1 MTLHQ
6 LMTLTERH
14 RLATSSSH
22 EPHHEPAPN
31 GGAGGFGP
39 LGMAAMGMA

>member
-6 LMTLTERH
+6 LMTLTDRH

-22 EPHHEPAPN
+22 EPHQEQAPA
-31 GGAGGFGP
+31 AGGFGP
-39 LGMAAMGMA
+39 LGMAAAGLI